1 MQIYPHSVLISESH
15 KDGSRVWNYHKI
27 VKEKERS
34 KYYSSAFF
42 QSHRFTKNGLLDK
55 HIESH
60 NIPYGYIING
70 NDLMESK
77 EIIGS
82 LKKDNIEILALSGG
96 NHGGPI
102 FLLNE
107 GKLFLIEMPHGYD
120 ISYVRPACVRTPQTK
135 FIRLIGNREVT
146 YSNGGSDDIYKDN
159 GEIVTLAD
167 RKKIILKK
175 IN

>member
-1 MQIYPHSVLISESH
+1 
-15 KDGSRVWNYHKI
+15 
-27 VKEKERS
+27 
-34 KYYSSAFF
+34 
-42 QSHRFTKNGLLDK
+42 
-55 HIESH
+55 
-60 NIPYGYIING
+60 
-70 NDLMESK
+70 
-77 EIIGS
+77 
-82 LKKDNIEILALSGG
+82 
-96 NHGGPI
+96 
-102 FLLNE
+102 
-107 GKLFLIEMPHGYD
+107 MPHGYD